1 MKIDLT
7 NKNFLVTGSAGFG
20 VGSGICKAIDLAG
33 GTLVIN
39 DLSKEKVEKAAKKY
53 KNAIGIVADISKSEE
68 VERLFNEIKKK
79 LGPLHGVINNAGIGH
94 RKPAHETTMEEFE
107 TLFNTNFKGVWLI
120 SKAFALDCIAHEI
133 KGNIITVSSVHA
145 FNSTNNYSLYASAKG
160 ALNNLTRGLSIE
172 LGQYGIRCN
181 GIAPGYVDSSYNV
194 KAVREW
200 SEDPDKWV
208 KDQIEDYQSIPEVIT
223 SLDCGNAVVYLLSEY
238 SKSITGQIIKV
249 DSGFTNLL
257 YSNSFL
263 P

>member
-7 NKNFLVTGSAGFG
+7 NKIFLVTGSAGFG
-20 VGSGICKAIDLAG
+20 VGSGICEAIDLAG
-33 GTLVIN
+33 GRLVIN
-39 DLSKEKVEKAAKKY
+39 DLSKEKVEKAVKKY
-53 KNAIGIVADISKSEE
+53 KNAVGIVADISKSEE

-181 GIAPGYVDSSYNV
+181 GIAPGYVDSAYNV

-200 SEDPDKWV
+200 SEDPVKWV
-208 KDQIEDYQSIPEVIT
+208 KDQVEDYQSIPEVIT

>member
-53 KNAIGIVADISKSEE
+53 KNAVGIVADISKSEE
-68 VERLFNEIKKK
+68 VERLFNEIKRK

-120 SKAFALDCIAHEI
+120 SKAFTLDCLAHKI

-145 FNSTNNYSLYASAKG
+145 FNSTNKYSLYASAKG

-181 GIAPGYVDSSYNV
+181 GIAPGYVDSAYNV

-200 SEDPDKWV
+200 SEEPDKWV

-223 SLDCGNAVVYLLSEY
+223 SIDCGNAVVYLLSEY